1 MDHGRKKIIVNLSLW
16 TVLYVALGSLV
27 GCAGA
32 AERLK
37 PPVST
42 AALRIGD
49 IEKVVGDDPL
59 KALYLLSVFKRI
71 YGTDQGETTQS
82 LSLTAKNNL
91 KDRLAGAIRDKQWVM
106 AASYARSLS
115 AIGIQETEM
124 PDEAA
129 LALLEAKA
137 LLDKGETLGA
147 FLAAVRSDRL
157 RPLGAE
163 DSQLFLKKAV
173 EARQRRTAGYFLR
186 AALRAGVSVDPGTR
200 TFAEGKDSAEA
211 MIKGVATVWVDR
223 GIKIEKGRGF
233 PDIIIGSAFF
243 VDASGLLITNYHV
256 ISSEVDPKYNGYSKM
271 YIRMGDSTSPRI
283 PAKVIGWDQAMDLA
297 VIKAEI
303 QPEYVFSVVDG
314 VVPQIGETVLAI
326 GSPAGLEKTVTSGI
340 VSALGRRLLPIGDV
354 IQIDAAVNHGN
365 SGGPVIDSE
374 NRLVGVV
381 FAGITQFQGLNFA
394 VPAERLA
401 AALPAM
407 LRGGKVERPWLGL
420 VLSEERDNPA
430 IVYVAPQTPA
440 SEQRVVEGT
449 TITRLGGQE
458 VPQGSVNRI
467 TALQDLLFYR
477 RPGEL
482 VTLDTSDGGHYL
494 LLTAVRPPVPLLEA
508 AKRDTKERMAAP
520 LYGLIISPSF
530 GGPLDPQY
538 LVKKVVRGSVADE
551 AGFSEND
558 SLSIGGFRLDE
569 DNGVAYLDITVKK
582 RRMGYLETS
591 MRLPALLDSP
601 DTL

>member
-1 MDHGRKKIIVNLSLW
+1 
-16 TVLYVALGSLV
+16 
-27 GCAGA
+27 
-32 AERLK
+32 
-37 PPVST
+37 
-42 AALRIGD
+42 
-49 IEKVVGDDPL
+49 
-59 KALYLLSVFKRI
+59 
-71 YGTDQGETTQS
+71 
-82 LSLTAKNNL
+82 LSLTAQTNL
-91 KDRLAGAIRDKQWVM
+91 KERLAKAIKDKQWDM
-106 AASYARSLS
+106 ASSYARSLS
-115 AIGIQETEM
+115 AIGITETKM

-137 LLDKGETLGA
+137 LLAKGEALGA
-147 FLAAVRSDRL
+147 FLAALRSDRL

-186 AALRAGVSVDPGTR
+186 SALRAGVSVDQGTR
-200 TFAEGKDSAEA
+200 NFAEGKDSAEA

-314 VVPQIGETVLAI
+314 VVPKIGETVLAI
-326 GSPAGLEKTVTSGI
+326 GSPAALEKTVTSGI

-365 SGGPVIDSE
+365 SGGPVIDTE

-394 VPAERLA
+394 VPVERLA

-420 VLSEERDNPA
+420 TLSEERDNPA

-440 SEQRVVEGT
+440 SEERVVEGT
-449 TITRLGGQE
+449 TVTRLGGQE
-458 VPQGSVNRI
+458 VPQVSVNRI
-467 TALQDLLFYR
+467 TALQDMLFYR

-482 VTLDTSDGGHYL
+482 ITLDTSDGAHYL
-494 LLTAVRPPVPLLEA
+494 LLTAARPPVPLLEA

-520 LYGLIISPSF
+520 LYGLILSPSF

-558 SLSIGGFRLDE
+558 SLSIGALHLDE
-569 DNGVAYLDITVKK
+569 ANGVASLDVTVKK

>member
-1 MDHGRKKIIVNLSLW
+1 MDYLGKKIIVNLSVW
-16 TVLYVALGSLV
+16 TVLFVALGTLL

-32 AERLK
+32 AERLRA
-37 PPVST
+37 PIST
-42 AALRIGD
+42 AELRIGD
-49 IEKVVGDDPL
+49 IEKLVSDDPL

-71 YGTDQGETTQS
+71 YGKDQEGTTQN
-82 LSLTAKNNL
+82 LSLTAQNNL
-91 KDRLAGAIRDKQWVM
+91 KERLAGAIKDKQWDM

-115 AIGIQETEM
+115 AVGIRETEM

-137 LLDKGETLGA
+137 LLAKGETLGA

-157 RPLGAE
+157 RPLGVE

-173 EARQRRTAGYFLR
+173 EERQRRTAGYFLR
-186 AALRAGVSVDPGTR
+186 AALKSGVSVDQETR
-200 TFAEGKDSAEA
+200 NFAEGKDSAEA

-283 PAKVIGWDQAMDLA
+283 PARVIGWDQAMDLA
-297 VIKAEI
+297 VIRAEI

-314 VVPQIGETVLAI
+314 VVPKIGETVLAI
-326 GSPAGLEKTVTSGI
+326 GSPAALEKTVTSGI

-420 VLSEERDNPA
+420 TLSEERDNPA

-440 SEQRVVEGT
+440 SEERVVEGT
-449 TITRLGGQE
+449 SVARLGGQE
-458 VPQGSVNRI
+458 VPRSSVNRI
-467 TALQDLLFYR
+467 TALQDMLFYR

-482 VTLDTSDGGHYL
+482 VTLDTSDGAHYL
-494 LLTAVRPPVPLLEA
+494 MLTAARPPVPLLAA

-520 LYGLIISPSF
+520 LYGLILSPSF

-558 SLSIGGFRLDE
+558 SLSIGGFHLDE
-569 DNGVAYLDITVKK
+569 DNGVAYLDLTVKK